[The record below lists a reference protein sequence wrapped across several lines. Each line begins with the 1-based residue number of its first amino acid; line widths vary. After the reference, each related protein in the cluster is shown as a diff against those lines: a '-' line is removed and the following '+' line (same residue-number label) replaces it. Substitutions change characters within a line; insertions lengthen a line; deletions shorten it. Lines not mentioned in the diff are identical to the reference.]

1 MHFPQHLWCSSVRSK
16 TQSFHRFS
24 VNFVIEILA
33 SRISYLIPH
42 HFPPCFIANE
52 FRQLSSLK
60 KAIQKKIFAIQKQ
73 FSHWNRFLIISK
85 IYNLVILNEAQ
96 RSEESLHKAKYF
108 KITSSHLHNFTTS
121 QLRYTSRTSPIFLS
135 ALKNAIISHH
145 LRELCDR
152 NTRISYL
159 IPHQFPHRFIANEF
173 RQLCFL
179 NNIGIIKNLCV

>member
-1 MHFPQHLWCSSVRSK
+1 MAFNHLITLIGDWAHAEGLRTKFTKPLWHSVGISNYRKFPKHLWCSLEPSK
-16 TQSFHRFS
+16 TTSFHRFS

-33 SRISYLIPH
+33 PFNSHLLSRIIFHL
-42 HFPPCFIANE
+42 ALQRMN

-108 KITSSHLHNFTTS
+108 KITSSRLYNFTI
-121 QLRYTSRTSPIFLS
+121 SPDGVDF
-135 ALKNAIISHH
+135 
-145 LRELCDR
+145 
-152 NTRISYL
+152 
-159 IPHQFPHRFIANEF
+159 
-173 RQLCFL
+173 
-179 NNIGIIKNLCV
+179 

>member
-73 FSHWNRFLIISK
+73 FSHWNRFLIMSK
-85 IYNLVILNEAQ
+85 IYNLVILNEAR

-108 KITSSHLHNFTTS
+108 NFTTS
-121 QLRYTSRTSPIFLS
+121 QLFKSSTLRFHNFITSRIPLTNQRPKVCERSS
-135 ALKNAIISHH
+135 
-145 LRELCDR
+145 R
-152 NTRISYL
+152 NQNT
-159 IPHQFPHRFIANEF
+159 
-173 RQLCFL
+173 
-179 NNIGIIKNLCV
+179 